1 MRFLR
6 LLSLFLLLPLGVAA
20 QSNQAPNLE
29 KFSLT
34 AQRVDRNIELR
45 GNLSDPLWQS
55 GHYVQLNYEIQ
66 PGDNTTPRQRSYATA
81 LYNSEYFYVGFRFYD
96 TNPEEIRAN
105 ISDRDRLY
113 ADDFAIAVF
122 DTYGDYQRTYEFFV
136 NPHGIQGDILR
147 QGNNED
153 DSFDTVWESAAS
165 ISDSGWTAEM
175 AIPLK
180 SIRFPAKPIQEWVL
194 LFGRNYPRESRYIYS
209 WTPFDR
215 DNPCST
221 CAGGRLVGIRDI
233 ESFTALDILPYSA
246 ASCFSALSRN
256 TTISA
261 GL

>member
-122 DTYGDYQRTYEFFV
+122 DTYGDYQRRMSSSSTRTEFRGTFCGR
-136 NPHGIQGDILR
+136 GIMR
-147 QGNNED
+147 T
-153 DSFDTVWESAAS
+153 TV
-165 ISDSGWTAEM
+165 
-175 AIPLK
+175 
-180 SIRFPAKPIQEWVL
+180 SIRYGNRP
-194 LFGRNYPRESRYIYS
+194 PRSAIR
-209 WTPFDR
+209 
-215 DNPCST
+215 
-221 CAGGRLVGIRDI
+221 AGRLKWQ
-233 ESFTALDILPYSA
+233 FH
-246 ASCFSALSRN
+246 
-256 TTISA
+256 
-261 GL
+261 